1 MGLGVVRRL
10 IAELWSV
17 VVAATMVLAVG
28 PCPYPFGGFI
38 YFRHTNAG
46 NGSVVCVVDVCEV

>member
-1 MGLGVVRRL
+1 MGLGVVRCL
-10 IAELWSV
+10 VAELWVV

-28 PCPYPFGGFI
+28 PCPYSFGGCM
-38 YFRHTNAG
+38 YFRPTIAA